1 MSIRLSDFEDARP
14 AVSATR
20 FRERL
25 RAGDRLLALWSVTG
39 SVTATE
45 ILGGSG
51 ADIVIIDTEHSV
63 SAPPVVLEQLR
74 VLEAAEVFTIV
85 RASSNNSSELGRL
98 LDAGARG
105 IMVPMVDSADD
116 ARAAVAAT
124 QYPPQGRRGVGGGFA
139 RATRWT
145 QVGDY
150 LQRANE
156 AHALIVQLETTAALG
171 AIPEILA
178 VEGVDAAFIGPADLA
193 ASFGL
198 LGQPR
203 HPEVRAAVE
212 RGIAAVL
219 AAGKPVGVNAFA
231 VEDAKHYAG
240 LGATILGIGAD
251 ATLLVSGSAALIAQ
265 FGLEERP

>member
-1 MSIRLSDFEDARP
+1 M
-14 AVSATR
+14 
-20 FRERL
+20 
-25 RAGDRLLALWSVTG
+25 TG

-63 SAPPVVLEQLR
+63 SSLVVVLEQLR
-74 VLEAAEVFTIV
+74 VLEAADTFTIV
-85 RASSNNSSELGRL
+85 RAPSNTPSELGRL

-105 IMVPMVDSADD
+105 IMVPMIDSADD
-116 ARAAVAAT
+116 ARAAVSAMR
-124 QYPPQGRRGVGGGFA
+124 YPPRGRRGVGGGFA

-150 LQRANE
+150 LQRSDD
-156 AHALIVQLETTAALG
+156 AHALIVQLETTEALA

-178 VEGVDAAFIGPADLA
+178 VDGVDAAFIGPADLA
-193 ASFGL
+193 ASLGF

-212 RGIAAVL
+212 RAIAAVL
-219 AAGKPVGVNAFA
+219 ATGKPVGVNAFA
-231 VEDAKHYAG
+231 AEDAKHYAG

-251 ATLLVSGSAALIAQ
+251 ATVLVSGSSALVAQ
-265 FGLEERP
+265 FGSEGQP